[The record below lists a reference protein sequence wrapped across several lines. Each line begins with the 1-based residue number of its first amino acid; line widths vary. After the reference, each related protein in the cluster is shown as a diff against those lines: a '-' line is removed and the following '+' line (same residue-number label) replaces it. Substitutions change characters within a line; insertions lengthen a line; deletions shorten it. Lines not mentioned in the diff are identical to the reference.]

1 MCRDDSE
8 LSGVCGD
15 GIPAPVRAKALDLA
29 GTIENYRGEHKRA
42 QYLLEESAAL
52 YRATGDK
59 RGLAPVLNSLGH
71 AAADLGDWGRAE
83 ALYQESMDLGRKL
96 GDEER
101 VYAGLNNLG
110 WAAMCQEDYERA
122 AELCRESCSLAES
135 MGRMDLLRRGGLNL
149 GWVSLGQ
156 GDPTEAA
163 VHFKEALAFFREVG
177 DQVNIAEVLEGF
189 AGVAGAQGEGERAAR
204 LYGIADSLRKTIGAP
219 LLPGDRP
226 RYERQ
231 LAAARSL
238 VEEEVWEAAWE
249 EGRAMILEVAVA
261 YALAEEAGG

>member
-71 AAADLGDWGRAE
+71 AAADLGDWERAE

-135 MGRMDLLRRGGLNL
+135 MGRMDLLRHGGQNL

-163 VHFKEALAFFREVG
+163 VLFKEALAFFREVG
-177 DQVNIAEVLEGF
+177 DQVNIAEILEGF
-189 AGVAGAQGEGERAAR
+189 AGVAGAQGEGERAGDDPRGGRR
-204 LYGIADSLRKTIGAP
+204 LRAGGRG
-219 LLPGDRP
+219 
-226 RYERQ
+226 RQ
-231 LAAARSL
+231 LICPRLRSSENFL
-238 VEEEVWEAAWE
+238 HANS
-249 EGRAMILEVAVA
+249 GGNILLWVRVTVPLSPSTYTE
-261 YALAEEAGG
+261 